1 MGARTDGGT
10 DVTASETDG
19 TSGGAAGASGNG
31 SRRLT
36 RLLFIPVVVYS
47 FIQAGVNIVSR
58 LEDDRRYG
66 GDLGWQF
73 SALYEL
79 SSLAAWLILLRVIW
93 WATGTLRPP
102 RFTWPV
108 ALALHAAMT
117 LPVSLAH
124 VAMMFAVRYAVLAL
138 WGLSYEPGPLGE
150 AFLYEFRKDAATY
163 VLVALALSMIRW
175 VVARHEAAEAGPPR
189 LPSSPTLTLN
199 DGAVQMLVPTEE
211 IDLLEAAG
219 NYVEVHW
226 GKRRIL
232 HRATLASM
240 QDRLTDAGFVRIHR
254 SLIVR
259 RAAIRQVET
268 LQSGDFLITLAD
280 GTEKRGSRRYRS
292 ALS

>member
-1 MGARTDGGT
+1 
-10 DVTASETDG
+10 
-19 TSGGAAGASGNG
+19 
-31 SRRLT
+31 
-36 RLLFIPVVVYS
+36 
-47 FIQAGVNIVSR
+47 
-58 LEDDRRYG
+58 
-66 GDLGWQF
+66 
-73 SALYEL
+73 
-79 SSLAAWLILLRVIW
+79 
-93 WATGTLRPP
+93 
-102 RFTWPV
+102 
-108 ALALHAAMT
+108 
-117 LPVSLAH
+117 
-124 VAMMFAVRYAVLAL
+124 
-138 WGLSYEPGPLGE
+138 
-150 AFLYEFRKDAATY
+150 
-163 VLVALALSMIRW
+163 MIRW